1 MTKIILAIAL
11 TLGALQ
17 AGDVVHYDTKDSEKP
32 AMSKP
37 NHPSTDLYSKKSAMN
52 KPNHPSTSL
61 YTKK

>member
-17 AGDVVHYDTKDSEKP
+17 AEDVVHYDKKDAKK
-32 AMSKP
+32 AQTSKP
-37 NHPSTDLYSKKSAMN
+37 NHPTND
-52 KPNHPSTSL
+52 L